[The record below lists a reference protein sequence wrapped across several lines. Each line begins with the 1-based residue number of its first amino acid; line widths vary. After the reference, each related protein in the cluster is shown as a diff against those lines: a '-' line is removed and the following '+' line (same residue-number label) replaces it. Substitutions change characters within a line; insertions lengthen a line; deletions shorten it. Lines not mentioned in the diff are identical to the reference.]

1 MALETESYYRLTGIN
16 RKGAV
21 ILAKKRP
28 VPEHGSIHSIAE
40 SLRSFTDLEHLGAAN
55 RAGTLRC
62 GAAVF
67 HCDLLCV
74 LHLTLRL
81 TLHAV
86 GFHSGPLVVLIWVV
100 PHLDVRIVRTAAD
113 HRSLVDP
120 TTTF

>member
-1 MALETESYYRLTGIN
+1 VACETESYYRLTGIN
-16 RKGAV
+16 RKG
-21 ILAKKRP
+21 LEFWQKKTRDKTR
-28 VPEHGSIHSIAE
+28 VNSFNNRK
-40 SLRSFTDLEHLGAAN
+40 LRSFTDLEHLGAAN
-55 RAGTLRC
+55 RAGTLGC
-62 GAAVF
+62 GAAIL

-86 GFHSGPLVVLIWVV
+86 GFHIGPLIIWILVV
-100 PHLDVRIVRTAAD
+100 PHLNVRIVRTAAD

>member
-55 RAGTLRC
+55 RAGTLGC
-62 GAAVF
+62 GATIL

-86 GFHSGPLVVLIWVV
+86 GFHRGPL
-100 PHLDVRIVRTAAD
+100 
-113 HRSLVDP
+113 
-120 TTTF
+120 FF